1 VAEVSSYRNIQT
13 SVVVCPS
20 NWPCFSV
27 VIYTH
32 CKALMESLRSGPIM
46 CGLECT
52 NATFVLVYFTCSC
65 RGDVCIHLHA

>member
-1 VAEVSSYRNIQT
+1 MAEVSCYRNIQT

-32 CKALMESLRSGPIM
+32 CKALMKSLRSDGSLSVPRSVM
-46 CGLECT
+46 NLT
-52 NATFVLVYFTCSC
+52 VLQPYLILSC
-65 RGDVCIHLHA
+65 VV

>member
-1 VAEVSSYRNIQT
+1 MAEVSCYRNIQT

-32 CKALMESLRSGPIM
+32 CKALMKSLRSDGRLSVPQSVM
-46 CGLECT
+46 NLT
-52 NATFVLVYFTCSC
+52 VLQLYLVLSC
-65 RGDVCIHLHA
+65 VV